1 MATADSN
8 QQDKHQM
15 QDLVIKESL
24 LRIKHKMIV
33 VPVSDGKLSTHFGH
47 CEQFAFIET
56 QNGRIVRIEMRNPP
70 AHEPGVI
77 PQWLHEQ
84 GAHVAIV
91 GGMGEKAQQLLQG
104 NGIEVIMGAPED
116 SPESLANQF
125 LTNTLFAGEN
135 RCDH

>member
-1 MATADSN
+1 
-8 QQDKHQM
+8 M
-15 QDLVIKESL
+15 QDLEIKESL

-33 VPVSDGKLSTHFGH
+33 VPVSGGKLSTHFGH
-47 CEQFAFIET
+47 VEQFAFVET

-91 GGMGEKAQQLLQG
+91 GGMSENAQQLLRG
-104 NGIEVIMGAPED
+104 NGIEVVMGAPMD
-116 SPESLANQF
+116 SPESLANQY
-125 LTNTLFAGEN
+125 LTNTLVSGEN